1 MSGERRNRLQ
11 ELTSVADGAAVG
23 PRSIS
28 DDGGP
33 DLLLL
38 AEAIAQVCERDR
50 VPPARV
56 VRHLVDRHGIS
67 WEEAVAEIKSFAT
80 GH

>member
-1 MSGERRNRLQ
+1 MSDERRSWLQ
-11 ELTSVADGAAVG
+11 ELSASRDASTAGVESVAECSA
-23 PRSIS
+23 
-28 DDGGP
+28 P

-38 AEAIAQVCERDR
+38 TEALAQVIERDR

-56 VRHLVDRHGIS
+56 VRYLVDRHGIS
-67 WEEAVAEIKSFAT
+67 WVEAVAEIKSFAT